1 MKKRSES
8 VNDRAKALL
17 DLIAPAYVME
27 SEVPAG
33 YLSLVDV
40 AQAKRMSLA
49 GAQSKMR
56 QLLKRGLVDVIK
68 VKQANGKIA
77 HFYGVK

>member
-1 MKKRSES
+1 MKRKSAS
-8 VNDRAKALL
+8 VNERAKALL

-27 SEVPAG
+27 SEVPDG

-40 AQAKRMSLA
+40 AQARRMSLA

-77 HFYGVK
+77 HYYGAK